1 MRVLNDTVSSTG
13 VPAKSSNVTQ
23 QTDYLEIIDFPV

>member
-1 MRVLNDTVSSTG
+1 MRVLNDIVSSTG

-23 QTDYLEIIDFPV
+23 QTFFLNNACRII